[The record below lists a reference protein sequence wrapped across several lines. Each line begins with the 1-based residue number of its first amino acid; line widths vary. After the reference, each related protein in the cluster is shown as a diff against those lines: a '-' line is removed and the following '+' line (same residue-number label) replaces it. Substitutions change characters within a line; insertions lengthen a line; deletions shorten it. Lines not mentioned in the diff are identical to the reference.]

1 MSEYIV
7 VHSVKVATEFVPQTF
22 GRLTTIGPVFR
33 LPSGNRGHKKS
44 YQVCRCSC
52 GETIIVRCCNAD
64 NGNTKSCGCKR
75 SDRAIENGKN
85 SKTHG
90 LRGTIEYGHWQAL
103 VNRCGNPNAE
113 NYKDYGGRGIRVCT
127 RWREPNGQGF
137 INFLTDMGE
146 RPASGL
152 SIDRHPNPDG
162 NYEPTNCRWATD
174 KEQARNKRNNVNIT
188 HNGKTQCLAAW
199 EEELGLSRGL
209 LADRMRAGW
218 SAEKALTTPVKKYA
232 RRKSKQTSQILPADE
247 K

>member
-1 MSEYIV
+1 
-7 VHSVKVATEFVPQTF
+7 
-22 GRLTTIGPVFR
+22 
-33 LPSGNRGHKKS
+33 
-44 YQVCRCSC
+44 
-52 GETIIVRCCNAD
+52 
-64 NGNTKSCGCKR
+64 
-75 SDRAIENGKN
+75 
-85 SKTHG
+85 
-90 LRGTIEYGHWQAL
+90 
-103 VNRCGNPNAE
+103 
-113 NYKDYGGRGIRVCT
+113 
-127 RWREPNGQGF
+127 
-137 INFLTDMGE
+137 MGE